1 MSMQIEINEAE
12 RQVLL
17 KLAETALGELKAE
30 VRRTSTKDYHDELVV
45 EESTLAEVIG
55 RLRSAS

>member
-1 MSMQIEINEAE
+1 MQIEINDEE
-12 RQVLL
+12 RQLLL

-30 VRRTSTKDYHDELVV
+30 VRRTSTKDYHDELVGQ
-45 EESTLAEVIG
+45 ETTLAGVIE

>member
-1 MSMQIEINEAE
+1 MQIEINGAE

-30 VRRTSTKDYHDELVV
+30 VRRTSTKDYHDELVG
-45 EESTLAEVIG
+45 EESTLSGLID
-55 RLRSAS
+55 RLRSAG